1 MWYNKGV
8 IQCAWWTVS
17 KKPPVIK
24 VAAFAGGFAMSS
36 GFIKHFTLVLV
47 KSIPCK
53 LQGFHDFPVIHPAVK
68 ILGHLA
74 DFLFHTYGFLRFVG
88 SSLLPSNMDTG
99 KLCLL

>member
-36 GFIKHFTLVLV
+36 GVSYMVAVLHECV
-47 KSIPCK
+47 S
-53 LQGFHDFPVIHPAVK
+53 
-68 ILGHLA
+68 
-74 DFLFHTYGFLRFVG
+74 
-88 SSLLPSNMDTG
+88 
-99 KLCLL
+99 